1 MTKQNDVILDVLDV
15 LYDIRA
21 EVHGDVGDSV
31 INRIDDAI
39 NDLETKLYEDIDN
52 FNALDVLTML
62 GKVIEVIPAIQA
74 LFKLLQ

>member
-1 MTKQNDVILDVLDV
+1 MTKQNDVILDALDV

-21 EVHGDVGDSV
+21 EVHGDVEDSV
-31 INRIDDAI
+31 INQIDDAI

-62 GKVIEVIPAIQA
+62 GKVIEMIPAIQA
-74 LFKLLQ
+74 LLKLLQ